1 MALSS
6 VSVVTNSLRLKRFHT
21 TQPEEGERAM
31 AKDPVCSMDVD
42 PKKAAAQSN
51 YEGQMIYFCAVGCKQ
66 KFDADPEK
74 YLSK

>member
-1 MALSS
+1 
-6 VSVVTNSLRLKRFHT
+6 
-21 TQPEEGERAM
+21 M
-31 AKDPVCSMDVD
+31 AKDPVCNMEVD

-51 YEGQMIYFCAVGCKQ
+51 YKGQMIYFCAVGCKQ